1 MCHIPMTRIVGK
13 SSSRRVKRVHDVNI
27 QQSGVEL
34 CLVEDPGADSG
45 GANAVLG
52 RKASPSE
59 PLVWAHAQ

>member
-45 GANAVLG
+45 GASAVLG